1 MATADQLQRQRD
13 AANAAKTAA
22 ANAAAIRNAARGKAG
37 LKEATANAAKTK
49 ASKQAAIDKAAKD
62 LLPDKE
68 TGDAT
73 GGGGGGNQ
81 GISDLEKIIAQQ
93 QAQIE
98 ALQNAAKVA
107 AADIQQAKRQDSYAL
122 LKTYAAE
129 YGLPESI
136 ADKLIDLVMN
146 QGYTGKAL
154 VFEMEKT
161 QEYKD
166 RFAGLDLYK
175 KNFAQEIAAGSKA
188 APPTA
193 ADYLKYEQQYQDV
206 LLRYGLGD
214 LATRG
219 TFAQLIG
226 GDVSVAEMT
235 DRVVNVYDKVNNA
248 DDVLKQQL
256 NQFFPTFGT
265 TDFARALLTGTS
277 PQEMASQLTRKLGAA
292 EISSEAS
299 RAGLTTGVDRAQQ
312 LQAMGVSRGTARTG
326 YSRIAEQQTV
336 LNKLGSIYKEDVTGL
351 QTELE
356 AEQFQGLASQR
367 RKKLEQTEKA
377 SFAGRSGM
385 SQVSLSQGTAGTL

>member
-1 MATADQLQRQRD
+1 MATPVAPKPSKPTP
-13 AANAAKTAA
+13 AKKDNTNYSQGVMGSQPTVNYSQGVMGAGT
-22 ANAAAIRNAARGKAG
+22 GK
-37 LKEATANAAKTK
+37 KVTTTTS
-49 ASKQAAIDKAAKD
+49 SKQPK
-62 LLPDKE
+62 
-68 TGDAT
+68 TGNTGAT
-73 GGGGGGNQ
+73 GNTGGTGNIGGNVPVTNQ
-81 GISDLEKIIAQQ
+81 TILDLQKMVADQ

-98 ALQNAAKVA
+98 AMRTAK
-107 AADIQQAKRQDSYAL
+107 ADVEQARRQDSYAL
-122 LKTYAAE
+122 IKGYAAD
-129 YGLPESI
+129 YGLPETI

-154 VFEMEKT
+154 VFEIEKT

-206 LLRYGLGD
+206 LSRYGLGD

-299 RAGLTTGVDRAQQ
+299 RAGLSTGVERAQQ

-326 YSRIAEQQTV
+326 YSTIAERQPV
-336 LNKLGSIYKEDVTGL
+336 LNKLGSIYNQDVTGL

-367 RKKLEQTEKA
+367 RKKLEETEKA
-377 SFAGRSGM
+377 TFSGRSGM
-385 SQVSLSQGTAGTL
+385 SQVSLSQGTAGTY

>member
-22 ANAAAIRNAARGKAG
+22 ANAAAIRNTARAKAG

-49 ASKQAAIDKAAKD
+49 ASQQAAIDKAAKD
-62 LLPDKE
+62 LLVDKG
-68 TGDAT
+68 TGDAP
-73 GGGGGGNQ
+73 GDAPVVNQ
-81 GISDLEKIIAQQ
+81 GISDLQKIIAQQ

-98 ALQNAAKVA
+98 AMQNAAKVA

-326 YSRIAEQQTV
+326 YSKIAEQQTV

>member
-13 AANAAKTAA
+13 AAKTAA
-22 ANAAAIRNAARGKAG
+22 ANAAAVRNTARAKAG

-49 ASKQAAIDKAAKD
+49 ASQQAAIDKAAKD
-62 LLPDKE
+62 LLVDKG
-68 TGDAT
+68 TGDAP
-73 GGGGGGNQ
+73 GDAPVVNQ
-81 GISDLEKIIAQQ
+81 GISDLQKIIAQQ

-98 ALQNAAKVA
+98 AMQNAAKVA

-326 YSRIAEQQTV
+326 YSKIAEQQTV

>member
-22 ANAAAIRNAARGKAG
+22 ANAAAVRNTARAKAG

-62 LLPDKE
+62 LLVDKG
-68 TGDAT
+68 TGDAP
-73 GGGGGGNQ
+73 GDAPVVNQ
-81 GISDLEKIIAQQ
+81 GISDLQKIIAQQ

-98 ALQNAAKVA
+98 AMQNAAKVA

>member
-13 AANAAKTAA
+13 AAKTAA
-22 ANAAAIRNAARGKAG
+22 ANAAAVRNTARAKAG

-49 ASKQAAIDKAAKD
+49 ASQQAAIDKAAKD
-62 LLPDKE
+62 LLVDKG
-68 TGDAT
+68 TGDAP
-73 GGGGGGNQ
+73 GDAPVVNQ
-81 GISDLEKIIAQQ
+81 GISDLQKIIAQQ

-98 ALQNAAKVA
+98 AMQNAAKVA

-367 RKKLEQTEKA
+367 RKKLEQTERA

>member
-62 LLPDKE
+62 LLVDKG
-68 TGDAT
+68 TGDAP
-73 GGGGGGNQ
+73 GDAPVVNQ
-81 GISDLEKIIAQQ
+81 GISDLQKIIAQQ

-367 RKKLEQTEKA
+367 RKKLEQTERA